1 MQIIYT
7 GHTDE
12 VYVPSADTFAAN
24 GEVVEIPDAIAKT
37 LLEQDCWNLA
47 PSEPPTL
54 PFPKTKP

>member
-1 MQIIYT
+1 MQLIYL

-12 VYVPSADTFAAN
+12 VYVPAADVFAAFCQ
-24 GEVVEIPDAIAKT
+24 VVEIPDPIAKS
-37 LLEQDCWNLA
+37 LIEQDCWSPA